1 MFLPDLTPLTNKIEQ
16 FTVSQEQSQQQIIAL
31 LKAISQ
37 QLQQINN
44 KLNENA

>member
-31 LKAISQ
+31 LKAISLE
-37 QLQQINN
+37 LQQINN